1 MIISTFALSGF
12 EHVVA
17 NMYTLP
23 LGYWLGAPVSW
34 NDIFRNL
41 GIVTV
46 GNYVGG
52 GIMEE
57 EGEGEGP
64 AHGVVPGAKKRVT
77 NHASTAAELVYDHR
91 GGWFHWAPGAGRVAS
106 RRWWRAGRATAH
118 REDAGSRSDDA
129 SPASRKG
136 AGRDRDDRDA
146 DGAAAAG
153 AGLPGAVPSAFT
165 VPVVAVSLQQPARGV
180 RAEPGLLPPSSKAG
194 SFGPQRVAFGDPSPA
209 LEKELGDL

>member
-1 MIISTFALSGF
+1 MYRTGPGVAFLKLEAGFFEFALPCCPLPVF
-12 EHVVA
+12 LDRFAIWA
-17 NMYTLP
+17 NIAAEDAA
-23 LGYWLGAPVSW
+23 GK
-34 NDIFRNL
+34 
-41 GIVTV
+41 
-46 GNYVGG
+46 
-52 GIMEE
+52 EE

-91 GGWFHWAPGAGRVAS
+91 GGWFHWGARRRARRVATLVAAEEG
-106 RRWWRAGRATAH
+106 RAGRATAH

-165 VPVVAVSLQQPARGV
+165 VPVVAVS
-180 RAEPGLLPPSSKAG
+180 
-194 SFGPQRVAFGDPSPA
+194 RVAFGDPSPA